1 MFGFLF
7 GALCLGGLFAL
18 IKGRRYGFHSGW
30 HHRHHFGHGGHGCS
44 RHGFGRFGLNAALD
58 HLDTTP
64 GQEKAIVAALDE
76 LRDEAWDLR
85 SKVLE
90 SRRTVGG
97 AIRGERLDDA
107 ALESL
112 VARHTSD
119 FAAFGA
125 RTIAAL
131 GKVHEVLDPE
141 QRKRLAR
148 LIESVPGWGFA
159 GMR

>member
-1 MFGFLF
+1 MFGFVF

-18 IKGRRYGFHSGW
+18 IKGRRYGFHHHRGW
-30 HHRHHFGHGGHGCS
+30 HHRHHFGHGCH
-44 RHGFGRFGLNAALD
+44 RRGFGRFGLHFALD

-64 GQEKAIVAALDE
+64 GQEKAIMAALDD
-76 LRDEAWDLR
+76 LHDEASDLR
-85 SKVLE
+85 SRVFS
-90 SRRTVGG
+90 SRRTIGE
-97 AIRGERLDDA
+97 ALRGERLDES

-112 VARHTSD
+112 VAQHTSD

-125 RTIAAL
+125 RAIAAL

-148 LIESVPGWGFA
+148 LIESGPGWGFA